1 MSEETT
7 NKQEE
12 PEQLSDILL
21 VLDKEKMKIQAVKS
35 IDKNGKIETVDPT
48 KKNQS
53 EFMRVD
59 KQGDLISN
67 FFSNFYRQLKDPTK
81 FTFFKVPADKALEK
95 AKEFQKQVDHPTPE
109 GEKQMKKDE
118 VKVEPEHK
126 QENQNNMET
135 TQKAPENNEY
145 RYKPEQIDWETMNN
159 LGLGKER
166 LEKMNL
172 LEPLLKGFKTNEL
185 VPVSLNLG
193 TAVTRMDA
201 RLSLQHND
209 EGKVVAAIH
218 GIRKEPNLNFEFFG
232 HKFTDEDK
240 KNLLDAG
247 NMGRVVDLKNP
258 KTGETIPS
266 IISVDRLTNELI
278 ALKIEYIKIPDEIK
292 GVKLNDEQKQTL
304 MDGKPLHLEG
314 MISKK
319 GTDFEAT
326 VQFNADKRYVEFLF
340 DRGNSNQQTQSN
352 GQNNQQNNSQEV
364 PRTFRGKELD
374 NEQYD
379 KFKDGQT
386 IYISGLTDKQ
396 GKPYQGYITLNK
408 ETNKTNFSF
417 QNPDKLKE
425 QVKPTEAHKT
435 QTAVNS
441 DGKTNE
447 ATKNIKEPLQPKQQT
462 PKDKK
467 QQEQQEKPQAPA
479 KSKGRKM

>member
-35 IDKNGKIETVDPT
+35 IDKNGKMETVDPT

-81 FTFFKVPADKALEK
+81 FTFFKVPAEKALEK
-95 AKEFQKQVDHPTPE
+95 AKEFQKQIDHPTPE

-126 QENQNNMET
+126 QENQINMET

-209 EGKVVAAIH
+209 EGKVVVAIH

-319 GTDFEAT
+319 GTEFEAT

-340 DRGNSNQQTQSN
+340 DRDNTNQQTQSN
-352 GQNNQQNNSQEV
+352 GQNNQQNNSHEV

-379 KFKDGQT
+379 KFKAGQT
-386 IYISGLTDKQ
+386 IYINGLTDKQ

-417 QNPDKLKE
+417 QNPGKLKE
-425 QVKPTEAHKT
+425 QAKPTEAHKT

>member
-35 IDKNGKIETVDPT
+35 IDKNGKMETVDPT

-81 FTFFKVPADKALEK
+81 FTFFKVPAEKALEK
-95 AKEFQKQVDHPTPE
+95 AKEFQKQIDHPTPE

-209 EGKVVAAIH
+209 EGKVVVAIH

-319 GTDFEAT
+319 GNEFEAT

-340 DRGNSNQQTQSN
+340 DRDNTNQQTQSN
-352 GQNNQQNNSQEV
+352 GQNNQQNNSHEV
-364 PRTFRGKELD
+364 PRTFRGKGLD

-379 KFKDGQT
+379 KFKAGQT
-386 IYISGLTDKQ
+386 IYINGLTDKQ

-408 ETNKTNFSF
+408 ETNKTVFSF
-417 QNPDKLKE
+417 QNPNKLKE
-425 QVKPTEAHKT
+425 QAKPTEAHKT